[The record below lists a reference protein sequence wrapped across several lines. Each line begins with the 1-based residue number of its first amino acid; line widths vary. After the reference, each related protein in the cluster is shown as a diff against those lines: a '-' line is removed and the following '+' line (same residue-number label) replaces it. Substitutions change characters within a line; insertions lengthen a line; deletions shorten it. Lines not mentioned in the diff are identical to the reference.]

1 MRVTA
6 VFENGVFR
14 PLEQPDIAERQRV
27 VIEFWPEQKTPQN
40 LAAAYAEASQA
51 RDDLEDWSA
60 LDTEGWE

>member
-14 PLEQPDIAERQRV
+14 PLERPHIPERQRV
-27 VIEFWPEQKTPQN
+27 VIEYWPEAKPPQN
-40 LAAAYAEASQA
+40 LAAAYEEASQA
-51 RDDLEDWSA
+51 REDMEDWSA